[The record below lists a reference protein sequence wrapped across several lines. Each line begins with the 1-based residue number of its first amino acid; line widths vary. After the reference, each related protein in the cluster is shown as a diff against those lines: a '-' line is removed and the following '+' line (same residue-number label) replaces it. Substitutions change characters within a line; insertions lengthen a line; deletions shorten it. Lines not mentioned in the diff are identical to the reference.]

1 MVKIGFIVEGK
12 CEKIVV
18 ESETFKNLLQKNGF
32 ELIEPVID
40 ANGAGNLLPE
50 NIEPFIDVLETM
62 EAERLYILTDS
73 DGLPIK
79 EVKER
84 IRHTKIAAYFIAVKA
99 IEAWFLADTQA
110 MKKFLQLEYFRGENF
125 PEETQKMPWDRI
137 SEIARETGSVKGRG
151 TNKVAF
157 TKRMIKHWGFSIE
170 NAAKHPNCPSAKEV
184 VGFFQFD
191 KGQLKG

>member
-110 MKKFLQLEYFRGENF
+110 MKKFYNLSILEEKIF
-125 PEETQKMPWDRI
+125 QKKPRKCLGIESVRLLGKLDRSKDEAQI
-137 SEIARETGSVKGRG
+137 KLLLPRE
-151 TNKVAF
+151 
-157 TKRMIKHWGFSIE
+157 
-170 NAAKHPNCPSAKEV
+170 
-184 VGFFQFD
+184 
-191 KGQLKG
+191 